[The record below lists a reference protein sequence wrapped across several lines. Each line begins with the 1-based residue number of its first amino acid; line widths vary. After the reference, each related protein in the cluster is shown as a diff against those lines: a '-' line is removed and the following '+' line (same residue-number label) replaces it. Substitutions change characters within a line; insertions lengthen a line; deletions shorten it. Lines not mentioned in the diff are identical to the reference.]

1 MGIKL
6 LAPVTASSRGT
17 VLVDRNHLWKGKP
30 KKSLAVGKKS
40 TGGRNNF
47 GRITV
52 RHIGGGH
59 KKKYRIVDFKRS
71 DDINA
76 VVERIEYNPNAT
88 AFLALISDQNGV
100 KSYILAPQGVKP
112 GDTIASGNDVDILP
126 GNCLQLKFIPVGTFV
141 HNIELKPGNG
151 GVIARSAGS
160 YARVLGYEGS
170 YVLLKLRSGQVRLV
184 LSTCR
189 ATVGMLS
196 NTDHKNIKLGKA
208 GRNRW
213 LGVRPAVRGVAMN
226 PIDHPHGGGE
236 GKTSGGRHPVTPW
249 GVSTKGKKTRKRN
262 KFSNKYI
269 KGGL

>member
-6 LAPVTASSRGT
+6 LSPVTASARNT
-17 VLVDRNHLWKGKP
+17 VLIDRSHLWKGKP
-30 KKSLAVGKKS
+30 EKSLVIGKKS

-59 KKKYRIVDFKRS
+59 KKKYRMIDFKRNY
-71 DDINA
+71 DTIA
-76 VVERIEYNPNAT
+76 TIERIEYNPNGA
-88 AFLALISDQNGV
+88 AFLALISDQNGI

-112 GDTIASGNDVDILP
+112 GDSVTSGNSADILP
-126 GNCLQLKFIPVGTFV
+126 GNCLQLKFIPVGSFV
-141 HNIELKPGNG
+141 HNVELKPGNG

-189 ATVGMLS
+189 ATIGILS
-196 NTDHKNIKLGKA
+196 NTDHKNVKLGKA

-213 LGVRPAVRGVAMN
+213 LGVRSTVRGVAMN
-226 PIDHPHGGGE
+226 PVDHPHGGGE

-249 GVSTKGKKTRKRN
+249 GVSTKGKKTRKKN

-269 KGGL
+269 KYR